1 MSTCEAEAMSL
12 GVATMLPTTCAT
24 WCALVIFLA
33 PGTLGGPAAA
43 DADGPDAWRV
53 VDVAPDDAL
62 NAPMGPG
69 TR

>member
-1 MSTCEAEAMSL
+1 
-12 GVATMLPTTCAT
+12 MLPTTCAT